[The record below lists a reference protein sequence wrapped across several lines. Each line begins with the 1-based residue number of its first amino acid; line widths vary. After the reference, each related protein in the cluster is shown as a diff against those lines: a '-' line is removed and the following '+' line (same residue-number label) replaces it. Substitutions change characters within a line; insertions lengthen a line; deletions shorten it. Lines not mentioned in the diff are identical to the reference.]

1 MNIKDVLLGLTTY
14 PKASS
19 VDAIRWAVSFAELVN
34 CRVAAFAADVK
45 IEVPGTFLGN
55 ALMNASA
62 LAGAEMKKSRENAAS
77 LLAAFTK
84 EAEKHGVPHAEIHE
98 HCLVGD
104 VPDLMADYAR
114 LRDLTIIP
122 VPIDDFVDQWYA
134 ETVVFQSGRPV
145 LIIPEDLPRTEAR
158 LDTVA
163 IAWDF
168 SRTAARAVAD
178 SLPLLERAKVVRIVC
193 ALNEKSFGSSRGSS
207 ELAAHLAHHG
217 VKVVVDE
224 IDAGGRS
231 IGDVLAK
238 FTAAHQIDLL
248 VMGAYGHSRFREFI
262 LGGATKSMLS
272 RPLVPTL
279 LSH

>member
-1 MNIKDVLLGLTTY
+1 MNIKDVLLSLTTY

-19 VDAIRWAVSFAELVN
+19 VDAIRWAASFAELLN
-34 CRVAAFAADVK
+34 SRLAAVAAEVK

-55 ALMNASA
+55 ALMNVSA
-62 LAGAEMKKSRENAAS
+62 LAGAEMKKSKENAAS
-77 LLAAFTK
+77 LLAAFTE
-84 EAEKHGVPHAEIHE
+84 EAEKHGVPHEEIHE
-98 HCLVGD
+98 HCLVGT

-122 VPIDDFVDQWYA
+122 VPVEDYVDQWYA

-145 LIIPEDLPRTEAR
+145 LIIPEHLPQTEAR
-158 LDTVA
+158 LDAVA
-163 IAWDF
+163 VAWDF

-178 SLPLLERAKVVRIVC
+178 ALPLLERAKVVRIVC
-193 ALNEKSFGSSRGSS
+193 VLNEKSFRSSRGSS
-207 ELAAHLAHHG
+207 ELATHLSHHG
-217 VKVVVDE
+217 VNVVVDE
-224 IDAGGRS
+224 VDAGDRT
-231 IGDVLAK
+231 IGDVLAR
-238 FTAAHQIDLL
+238 FIAAHQIDLL

-272 RPLVPTL
+272 KPAVPTL